1 MDDLSKIPGGSK
13 VELQARA
20 ERGYHFDHWI
30 VNGTVQKETNGTYT
44 ISELAGDLS
53 ISAAFTPSAS
63 YTAKA
68 TAAAGNGTVKYTLYD
83 IYGKE
88 VETKAMPAE
97 GVTIYKDEEITFH
110 AVPKTGYQVD
120 RKSVV

>member
-1 MDDLSKIPGGSK
+1 M
-13 VELQARA
+13 V
-20 ERGYHFDHWI
+20 
-30 VNGTVQKETNGTYT
+30 VNGTDATAKPNGTYT

-53 ISAAFTPSAS
+53 ISAEFAQSDS

-88 VETKAMPAE
+88 VETKLCLQKA
-97 GVTIYKDEEITFH
+97 
-110 AVPKTGYQVD
+110 
-120 RKSVV
+120 